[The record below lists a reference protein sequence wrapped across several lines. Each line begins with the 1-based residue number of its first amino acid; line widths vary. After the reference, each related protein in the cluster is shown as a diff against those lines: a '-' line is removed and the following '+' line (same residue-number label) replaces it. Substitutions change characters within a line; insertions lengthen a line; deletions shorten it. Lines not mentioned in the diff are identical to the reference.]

1 MLKKTKISEKISI
14 EGKEIGK
21 GCPTYFIAEIGSNFD
36 GDLDRAK
43 ELIFMA
49 KEAGADAAKFQHYTA
64 NSLVSNS
71 GFEKINSKHS
81 HQSSWSKSVYK
92 TYENASLEA
101 SWTEELKKTC
111 EEAKIT
117 FLTSPY
123 SFFLVD
129 FVDQYVSAYK
139 VGSGDITWIEII
151 KYMASKKKPIILATG
166 ASSMNDVHRAV
177 DSILEI
183 TPDIV
188 LLQCN
193 TNYTASPENF
203 SHLQLNVIPE
213 FEKKYP
219 GIITGLSDHMPGHV
233 PVLGAVAL
241 GASVIEKHFTDSN
254 NRPGPDHSF
263 AMTPESWREMVDR
276 VRELE
281 LSLGDNYKKIEENER
296 NTAIVQRR
304 SVCAAKSLSLGVE
317 IKEQDLT
324 VLRPCPSDG
333 IPPFELNSL
342 IGKKLKRDISHG
354 EYIKREDLI

>member
-1 MLKKTKISEKISI
+1 MLKENKISDKISI
-14 EGKEIGK
+14 EGREIGE
-21 GCPTYFIAEIGSNFD
+21 GCSTYFIAEIGSNFD

-64 NSLVSNS
+64 DSLVSNN
-71 GFEKINSKHS
+71 GFERIGNKNS
-81 HQSSWSKSVYK
+81 HQSSWSKSVYE
-92 TYENASLEA
+92 TYEDASLEA
-101 SWTEELKKTC
+101 NWTDELKKTC
-111 EEAKIT
+111 KEAGIT

-123 SFFLVD
+123 SFPLVD

-151 KYMASKKKPIILATG
+151 KHMASKNKPIILATG
-166 ASSMNDVHRAV
+166 ASSMNDVSRAV
-177 DSILEI
+177 DSILQVNS
-183 TPDIV
+183 DIV

-193 TNYTASPENF
+193 TNYTASSENF

-213 FEKKYP
+213 FRRKYP

-254 NRPGPDHSF
+254 SRTGPDHAF

-276 VRELE
+276 VGELE
-281 LSLGDNYKKIEENER
+281 LSLGNNFKKIEENER

-304 SVCAAKSLSLGVE
+304 SVCAAKSILPGV
-317 IKEQDLT
+317 KLKKQDLT
-324 VLRPCPSDG
+324 VLRPCPLDG
-333 IPPFELNSL
+333 IPPFEMDSL
-342 IGKKLKRDISHG
+342 IGRKLKREVCYG
-354 EYIKREDLI
+354 EHIKLEDLI